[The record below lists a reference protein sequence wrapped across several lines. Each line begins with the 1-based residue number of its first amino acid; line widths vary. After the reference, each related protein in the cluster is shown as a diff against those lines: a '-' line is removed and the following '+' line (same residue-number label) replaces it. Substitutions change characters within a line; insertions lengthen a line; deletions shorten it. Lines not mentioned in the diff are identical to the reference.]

1 MNRRALGRGRLLV
14 AIGALVALAGM
25 IPSWWKLPRTNT
37 TALSGNGLEG
47 AGIIIFLGALALL
60 AVVVLPYAT
69 RDGNSAL
76 DRPASYVLLALVAVG
91 AFLFRMFEISRFT
104 SLGLPTEA
112 LGMWLTGLGLVI
124 VVWGVADLLTEK
136 PPATY

>member
-14 AIGALVALAGM
+14 VIGALITLAGM
-25 IPSWWKLPRTNT
+25 IPSWWKLPRTNA

-47 AGIIIFLGALALL
+47 AGIIIFLGALALI

-69 RDGNSAL
+69 RAGDSSL
-76 DRPASYVLLALVAVG
+76 DRPASYVLLALIAVG

-112 LGMWLTGLGLVI
+112 LGMWLSGLGLVI

-136 PPATY
+136 PPAIY

>member
-14 AIGALVALAGM
+14 VIGALVTLAGM
-25 IPSWWKLPRTNT
+25 IPTWWKLPRTNAT
-37 TALSGNGLEG
+37 SLSGNGLEG

-60 AVVVLPYAT
+60 AVVTLPYAT
-69 RDGNSAL
+69 RDGDSAL
-76 DRPASYVLLALVAVG
+76 DRPASFVLLALMTIG

-112 LGMWLTGLGLVI
+112 PGMWISGLGLLV
-124 VVWGVADLLTEK
+124 VVWGVGDLLSER
-136 PPATY
+136 PPTN